1 MELII
6 LIKSEPI
13 GSIYHSIFQS
23 KMLHKITVR
32 FVTILIIVLGI
43 KNVCYTQTF
52 FTTQLPTIEEAR
64 NYLMSYKW
72 VIVKGSGR
80 GGSIYVGGFY
90 EFNEKYRKITFGT
103 VSGSNKYT
111 ITSIKPS
118 KQSGVYVLKIKQ
130 EIYKGFRYDEYFVSP
145 ISIVI
150 KQEGFSAD
158 LSNYGT
164 TKEPMYLELMGIED
178 HKKDSPLTPQK
189 NISMGGIKR
198 GDSNSLENRL
208 SSCAKSSGGSN
219 TNEINIPSSEKG
231 RIGKYIWTTKNATFD
246 RFNNGDIICEAKSS
260 TEWIEFCKNR
270 IPCWSYYNYDYKSEV
285 LYGKYYNHH
294 VIRDSRGIAP
304 SGWRIPTTIEFNDL
318 LMKDKYYLKLVGSGL
333 IDKGQFDNQTIHCY
347 LLGNSNDAFPFAMHY
362 FWGSDNQTSTKIE
375 SYNNNYLGFSIRF
388 VSDYSG
394 NFEDIRSFEQF
405 ITPQL
410 INVEGILVKK
420 RELSEL
426 KNLWINDNLKPD
438 IPIVSTPEDWKKSGI
453 EGKPASCYYQFKP
466 SNRHMGLYYNW
477 HALSAISFERS
488 RIPTKTDW
496 LELSV
501 LNPDLVSLNNNKS
514 IFNGILGG
522 YCDDNGVFHNNELHG
537 YWWLKSDINNEVQ
550 WLTNKDDSTG
560 EVQSDPKRKGFG
572 YFIRYIRLD

>member
-6 LIKSEPI
+6 LFIS
-13 GSIYHSIFQS
+13 GSIESIYQSIFQS
-23 KMLHKITVR
+23 KMVHKFTVKC
-32 FVTILIIVLGI
+32 VIILIVVLGI

-72 VIVKGSGR
+72 VVVKGSGR
-80 GGSIYVGGFY
+80 GGSILVGGIY
-90 EFNEKYRKITFGT
+90 EFNEKYRKFTIGKE
-103 VSGSNKYT
+103 SGSKKYT

-118 KQSGVYVLKIKQ
+118 KQSGVYILKVKQ
-130 EIYKGFRYDEYFVSP
+130 EIHEGFEFEEYYVSP
-145 ISIVI
+145 VSIVI
-150 KQEGFSAD
+150 KRAGFSAD
-158 LSNYGT
+158 LFNFGT
-164 TKEPMYLELMGIED
+164 TKEPMYLELMGIEYP
-178 HKKDSPLTPQK
+178 KP
-189 NISMGGIKR
+189 N
-198 GDSNSLENRL
+198 SNSLEIRL
-208 SSCAKSSGGSN
+208 NTCEKNTGGFNSY
-219 TNEINIPSSEKG
+219 EINIPPSEKV

-246 RFNNGDIICEAKSS
+246 KFKNGDPICEAKSS
-260 TEWIEFCKNR
+260 TEWIEYCKNG

-318 LMKDKYYLKLVGSGL
+318 LMKNKYHLKLVGSGM
-333 IDKGQFDNQTIHCY
+333 IDGGQFDNQTAHCY
-347 LLGNSNDAFPFAMHY
+347 LLGNANGAFPDAMHC
-362 FWGSDNQTSTKIE
+362 FWGSDNQTSSKIE
-375 SYNNNYLGFSIRF
+375 SYNNNYFGFSIRF

-394 NFEDIRSFEQF
+394 NFEDIKSFEQF
-405 ITPQL
+405 TNPEL
-410 INVEGILVKK
+410 INVDGIFVKK
-420 RELSEL
+420 RELGEL

-466 SNRHMGLYYNW
+466 SNRHLGLYYNW
-477 HALSAISFERS
+477 YALSAISFERS

-496 LELSV
+496 LELSA
-501 LNPDLVSLNNNKS
+501 VSSNVVTTSNSTS
-514 IFNGILGG
+514 IFNGLLGG
-522 YCDDNGVFHNNELHG
+522 YCDDNGVFYNNELHG
-537 YWWLKSDINNEVQ
+537 YWWLKSDTNNEVQ